1 MDGIIPNT
9 KGIYA
14 YLRLIEC
21 IILAYCEKNISLT
34 DRLHYAWL
42 SVFICRFW
50 RAWLSTQYKQTL
62 EKRFSTQ
69 LATLLTSLSSQ
80 WPTKISTPK
89 PPKKKT
95 RSNFTIT
102 NPSLFSVEINAH
114 SLTYLVLL
122 AIDGQLPFD
131 ALSIQLL
138 SSQSCENFFRSARAM
153 SGVSSNI
160 VNFTVLDFL
169 RRADKISAHQ
179 SIKTE
184 HEHSSSLRFPK
195 HHKHG
200 KATSGSS
207 SSSTFN
213 YSSLRQSDIEAIV
226 QGAFTAAYEL
236 IEPLI
241 GAHILKKSKFKTMT
255 NLSKFTIKYFETL
268 KLKNPSSQPQQL
280 FSDSSKES
288 NNEDEE
294 ESDDEDEEE
303 SDIEDE
309 EEEEEEGLPH
319 VLLDSSGAS
328 FKGMRVKESIEPTQ
342 SNSFFKV
349 RRENDT
355 ADVYIHKQTACWI
368 LTNEKFSLSS
378 DRLKRVTQTK

>member
-1 MDGIIPNT
+1 
-9 KGIYA
+9 
-14 YLRLIEC
+14 
-21 IILAYCEKNISLT
+21 
-34 DRLHYAWL
+34 
-42 SVFICRFW
+42 
-50 RAWLSTQYKQTL
+50 
-62 EKRFSTQ
+62 
-69 LATLLTSLSSQ
+69 
-80 WPTKISTPK
+80 
-89 PPKKKT
+89 
-95 RSNFTIT
+95 
-102 NPSLFSVEINAH
+102 
-114 SLTYLVLL
+114 
-122 AIDGQLPFD
+122 
-131 ALSIQLL
+131 
-138 SSQSCENFFRSARAM
+138 
-153 SGVSSNI
+153 
-160 VNFTVLDFL
+160 
-169 RRADKISAHQ
+169 
-179 SIKTE
+179 
-184 HEHSSSLRFPK
+184 
-195 HHKHG
+195 
-200 KATSGSS
+200 
-207 SSSTFN
+207 
-213 YSSLRQSDIEAIV
+213 
-226 QGAFTAAYEL
+226 
-236 IEPLI
+236 
-241 GAHILKKSKFKTMT
+241 MT

-303 SDIEDE
+303 SDTEDEEESDNEDEEESDIEDEEEEE